1 MTNPIVRVRIAPS
14 PTGDPHVGTAYMALF
29 NLAFARQQGGQFILR
44 IEDTDRQR
52 YVDTSEQQIYDSLRW
67 LGFEWDE
74 GPDKGGPY
82 GPYRQSE
89 RLPIYRKYAEQLV
102 AAGHAYYCWCS
113 RERLAQMRAEQEASG
128 QKDQRYDRFCVG
140 KTREQRAGEPGF
152 TDRPVIRMLI
162 PENPTLSF
170 HDLVRGDTRAPFP
183 DDQVILKSDGFPTY
197 HLAVVVDD
205 HEMEITHITR
215 GEEWISSTPK
225 QLLLYEWLGWDA
237 PRWAHFPLL
246 RNLDRSKISKRKNPA
261 ARMTWFMEQGYLPE
275 ALINFLALMG
285 YSMPDGRE
293 VFSFDDLSRSF
304 AWERLSPVGPI
315 FELDKLDWLNGQYV
329 RALSDDEFLRRLR
342 PFLPPMNAATEAG
355 LRRLLP
361 LIKERTVRLV
371 QVREQVNFL
380 FATDL
385 AVDPALLLTQEMD
398 RAAATAA
405 LRAVEDVLAETEQFE
420 PHPLEGALDAVRERL
435 GLKRR
440 ALFMLVRVALTGKT
454 ATPPLFDVMA
464 ALGRERC
471 HGAVESAIRQLAA
484 GEPAGQ

>member
-1 MTNPIVRVRIAPS
+1 
-14 PTGDPHVGTAYMALF
+14 MALF
-29 NLAFARQQGGQFILR
+29 NLAFARQQGGKFILR

-52 YVDTSEQQIYDSLRW
+52 YVETSEQQIYDSLRW

-89 RLPIYRKYAEQLV
+89 RLPIYRTYAEQLV
-102 AAGHAYYCWCS
+102 ADGHAYYCWCS
-113 RERLAQMRAEQEASG
+113 HERLETMRAEQRARG
-128 QKDQRYDRFCVG
+128 QKDNRYDRFCVG
-140 KTREQRAGEPGF
+140 KTGEQRAAEPGF
-152 TDRPVIRMLI
+152 TDKPVIRMLI
-162 PENPTLSF
+162 PDDPPLAF
-170 HDLVRGDTRAPFP
+170 HDLIRGDTRAPFP

-205 HEMEITHITR
+205 HEMAISHITR

-225 QLLLYEWLGWDA
+225 QLLLYQWLRWDVPA
-237 PRWAHFPLL
+237 WAHFPLL

-261 ARMTWFMEQGYLPE
+261 ARLTWFMEQGYLPE

-293 VFSFDDLSRSF
+293 IFSFDELSQAF

-342 PFLPPMNAATEAG
+342 PFLPPLDAATEAG

-371 QVREQVNFL
+371 QVPEQVDFL
-380 FATDL
+380 FARDL
-385 AVDPALLLTQEMD
+385 AVDPALLLKQGMD
-398 RAAATAA
+398 RAAAAAA
-405 LRAVEDVLAETEQFE
+405 LRAVEETLSKTDPFESHQLEEALNALCEQM
-420 PHPLEGALDAVRERL
+420 

-440 ALFMLVRVALTGKT
+440 SLFMLVRVALTGKT

-464 ALGRERC
+464 ALGRERSLK
-471 HGAVESAIRQLAA
+471 ALAA
-484 GEPAGQ
+484 AVQMLSVEQ